1 LLSLVILGL
10 VPRIDRQAARR
21 SGRGANRVG
30 LEPMDPRD
38 KPGDD
43 RRTGGIGH
51 VRCGQRRGHCMTSAA
66 IYGCSG
72 HRLKAEE
79 RAFYAEAQPWGFIL
93 FRRNVDSPEQVKALV
108 SDLRDSV
115 GRDDAPV
122 LIDQEGGRVQRL
134 GPPHW
139 PKYPPGAAYLKA
151 TGNVAAAR
159 ELVRLGARLMAHDL
173 RELGITVDCVP
184 VLDVPVPGAH
194 DIIGDRAYAQ
204 DPATVTQLG

>member
-1 LLSLVILGL
+1 
-10 VPRIDRQAARR
+10 
-21 SGRGANRVG
+21 
-30 LEPMDPRD
+30 
-38 KPGDD
+38 
-43 RRTGGIGH
+43 
-51 VRCGQRRGHCMTSAA
+51 MTSAA

-72 HRLKAEE
+72 HRLTAEE
-79 RAFYAEAQPWGFIL
+79 RAFYAEAKPWGFIL

-108 SDLRDSV
+108 SELRDSV

-139 PKYPPGAAYLKA
+139 PKYPPGAAYLRA
-151 TGNVAAAR
+151 TNDPAAAR
-159 ELVRLGARLMAHDL
+159 ELVRLGARLIAHDL

-194 DIIGDRAYAQ
+194 DIIGDRA
-204 DPATVTQLG
+204 